1 MLKRPGFTAL
11 VALLLAA
18 ALVYGVAQLFAL
30 RLEHG
35 DVYPPYS
42 TLRTDP
48 LGAKAFYEALAELP
62 GTDVRRNFRPLVR
75 LLPAKPVTLIYAG
88 VKRQSEWGE
97 EEFRELQSLV
107 ASGTRVVFA
116 FTPEEPLSQDDE
128 PAKTSEPK
136 EPLPSEKTPESTPPA
151 VDENEAGE
159 KAGDSKDGSVPKKA
173 DDEKKK
179 ADEKKKEEAEKK
191 HTVEFS
197 AVAARLGFTFRRLTE
212 KEVQGDTATAHLAD
226 PGLSMEP
233 EISWHSA
240 AYFSDLKPGWRTLY
254 ANDGRA
260 VIAERTFGSGT
271 IVLASDSYFLSN
283 EALLR
288 ERAPRLLAYLAGS
301 AREIVFDE
309 EHHGVTEDANIAS
322 LARKYR
328 LHGLVAGALLAV
340 ALFIWQS
347 SAPFLPP
354 PASRLPDPGI
364 VRGKSAEE
372 GFINLL
378 RRAVKPSEL
387 LAMCAAEWKKSFDP
401 EGRSDKA
408 AHLEKVLAEKRDPVA
423 AYQTISQVLS
433 QKK

>member
-1 MLKRPGFTAL
+1 MKRTGLTAL
-11 VALLLAA
+11 LAFLLAA

-48 LGAKAFYEALAELP
+48 LGAKAFYEALGELP

-88 VKRQSEWGE
+88 VKRQSVWGE

-116 FTPEEPLSQDDE
+116 FTPEEPRSQSDE
-128 PAKTSEPK
+128 PPK
-136 EPLPSEKTPESTPPA
+136 PGETTPESKPPEA
-151 VDENEAGE
+151 DQKEAGE
-159 KAGDSKDGSVPKKA
+159 KAEDTKDGNVPKKA
-173 DDEKKK
+173 DDEKKT
-179 ADEKKKEEAEKK
+179 AEEKKKEEAEKK

-212 KEVQGDTATAHLAD
+212 KEIQGDTATAHLAD
-226 PGLSMEP
+226 PGLPMEP

-240 AYFSDLKPGWRTLY
+240 AYFSDLKPGWNTLY

-260 VIAERTFGSGT
+260 VVAERTFGFGT

-283 EALLR
+283 EALRR
-288 ERAPRLLAYLAGS
+288 ERAPRLLAYLAGP

-354 PASRLPDPGI
+354 PASRLPDPGL

-387 LAMCAAEWKKSFDP
+387 LAICAAEWKKSFDP
-401 EGRSDKA
+401 EGRTDKA
-408 AHLEKVLAEKRDPVA
+408 AHVEKVLADKRDPVA
-423 AYQTISQVLS
+423 AYRTITEVLS